1 VRFRTSDM
9 LEGKYK
15 HMWHYGSHKLRL
27 IGLRGIFGGWT
38 LSLLKDSLGSAIFF
52 SVFEAT
58 KSHAYYAFVTR
69 FYGTYSPTL
78 PHDHGRPLIKPHYAL
93 EPAFLL
99 LAGIAASVAQ
109 QVIQHPLAELQAVH
123 YRRLETLDYAA
134 RAETTSAGVMRRYY
148 HAYEETFHQCER
160 LARRAGG
167 WRSYLYR
174 GFVMNTVR
182 QVPSTSAGLIVF
194 ELMRRKYAFES
205 EEIRIE
211 KDGFD
216 ILLT

>member
-1 VRFRTSDM
+1 M

-38 LSLLKDSLGSAIFF
+38 LSSLKDSLGSAIFF

-58 KSHAYYAFVTR
+58 KSHTYYAFVTR

-109 QVIQHPLAELQAVH
+109 QVVQHPLAELQAVH

-134 RAETTSAGVMRRYY
+134 RAETTPAGVMRRYY

-167 WRSYLYR
+167 WRGYLYR

-216 ILLT
+216 ILLA